1 MQASH
6 KFLSHGTFWVH
17 QAKGVKRDK
26 EMIRYTINTL
36 LNVNMEVCG
45 STEDRPPNLKQR
57 NEGKLPVIS
66 DVSAKILRMHKN

>member
-1 MQASH
+1 MAHSGFTKQ
-6 KFLSHGTFWVH
+6 KELT
-17 QAKGVKRDK
+17 VKRDK

-57 NEGKLPVIS
+57 IEGKLPVIS

>member
-1 MQASH
+1 MAHSGFTKQ
-6 KFLSHGTFWVH
+6 KELT
-17 QAKGVKRDK
+17 VKRDK